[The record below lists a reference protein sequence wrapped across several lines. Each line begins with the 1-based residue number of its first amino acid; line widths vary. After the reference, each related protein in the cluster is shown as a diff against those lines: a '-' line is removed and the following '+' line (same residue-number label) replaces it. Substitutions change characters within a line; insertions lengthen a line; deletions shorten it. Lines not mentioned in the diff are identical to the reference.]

1 MGSYW
6 LQRAVSVVTI
16 DAAADLTQL
25 QSHIDRAFSEWNLAE
40 AAGCITELA
49 DYIRPDPASDEFM
62 TDAERAEWTERVT
75 AYESQLDESIYIQR
89 QREKG
94 YF

>member
-1 MGSYW
+1 M
-6 LQRAVSVVTI
+6 TI
-16 DAAADLTQL
+16 YAASDLHL
-25 QSHIDRAFSEWNLAE
+25 IQSHIDRAFSEWNLAD
-40 AAGCITELA
+40 AAGCILELA
-49 DYIRPDPASDEFM
+49 DYIQPDPASDEFL
-62 TDAERAEWTERVT
+62 TEAERAEWTERVT